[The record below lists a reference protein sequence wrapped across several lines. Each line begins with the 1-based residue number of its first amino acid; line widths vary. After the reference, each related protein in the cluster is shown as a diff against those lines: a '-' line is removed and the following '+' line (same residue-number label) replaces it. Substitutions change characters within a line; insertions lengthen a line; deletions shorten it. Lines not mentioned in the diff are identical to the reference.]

1 MLAWGHPPAGGRPRR
16 ADAEEVQVKGRV
28 AALVGPEEVALREY
42 EVPEPGPGAV
52 LLRVRRANVCG
63 SDVHAYHYQ
72 SPALQRAALGH
83 EFVGEVAALGEGVE
97 EDFAGRP
104 VAVGDR
110 VVVVYFLACH
120 RCAGCLRGDFS
131 LCANALRL
139 WSVPP
144 DRPPHFRGA
153 FATHYYVDPDQYFY
167 KVPDAL
173 DDRTVAGANCGVA
186 QVLFVLDRV
195 GLGPGE
201 TLVVQGAGGLGL
213 YATAAA
219 KERGAAVV
227 VIDGVG
233 ERLRLATEF
242 GADHVVDMAEHPT
255 PEARSKQVKA
265 LTGGGGDVVLE
276 VTGVAEA
283 FVEAVHL
290 AAVGGRIAS
299 VGNLNVGAADE
310 VTILPGLL
318 TRKHLQVHGILR
330 YDPWY
335 LDRALA
341 FLERNAGR
349 VPFEAVVGRDYPLD
363 EVVAAL
369 ESGAGRQV
377 SRASVVPA

>member
-1 MLAWGHPPAGGRPRR
+1 M
-16 ADAEEVQVKGRV
+16 KGRV
-28 AALVGPEEVALREY
+28 AALVGPEQVALREY
-42 EVPEPGPGAV
+42 EVPDPGPGAV
-52 LLRVRRANVCG
+52 VLRVRRANVCG

-72 SPALQRAALGH
+72 SAALRRAALGH
-83 EFVGEVAALGEGVE
+83 EFVGEVVALGEGVTQ
-97 EDFAGRP
+97 DHAGRP

-110 VVVVYFLACH
+110 VVVVYFLACR

-139 WSVPP
+139 WSAPP
-144 DRPPHFRGA
+144 EEPPHFRGA
-153 FATHYYVDPDQYFY
+153 FATHYYVDPDQYFF
-167 KVPDAL
+167 KVPDSL

-195 GLGPGE
+195 ALRPGE

-219 KERGAAVV
+219 KERGATVV
-227 VIDGVG
+227 VIDGVP
-233 ERLRLATEF
+233 ERLALAGAF
-242 GADHVVDMAEHPT
+242 GADHVVAMEEHPT
-255 PEARSKQVKA
+255 PEDRAARVRS
-265 LTGGGGDVVLE
+265 LTGGGGDVVVE
-276 VTGVAEA
+276 VTGVARA
-283 FVEAVHL
+283 FAEAVDL

-310 VTILPGLL
+310 VGILPGML

-335 LDRALA
+335 LERAVA

-349 VPFEAVVGRDYPLD
+349 VPFGSVVGRDYPLD

-369 ESGAGRQV
+369 ESGASRQV